1 MCKHLN
7 DISNGNIDY
16 TDHYLNPERNE
27 IMYHCEL
34 EKRFSNEKI
43 KFCVDGFR
51 IQILKLTRAATGTY
65 SYNILLIEYIPI
77 IVIPLYDSRVI
88 LTSETSI
95 QITTYKDYHIL
106 FDDYEKLEECKICID
121 NGRRIAQDLSNLTLS
136 EGFTVWKPDIKQ
148 VKPKPIKET
157 IKENIDF
164 HKCKITLYSWGDNRF
179 GQLGCPGQGISDYSP
194 FPVEVPYI
202 TNIVYINSGSNHA
215 ALVNNDGKVY
225 IWGDNRYGQLGIFDH
240 GPQSIQRPTI
250 VYYYYLIIR
259 FQIYKI

>member
-1 MCKHLN
+1 MEYSTASVYETQLLCKHLN

-27 IMYHCEL
+27 AMYHCEL

-51 IQILKLTRAATGTY
+51 IQILKLTRAAT
-65 SYNILLIEYIPI
+65 EYIPI

-136 EGFTVWKPDIKQ
+136 VYI
-148 VKPKPIKET
+148 
-157 IKENIDF
+157 
-164 HKCKITLYSWGDNRF
+164 
-179 GQLGCPGQGISDYSP
+179 
-194 FPVEVPYI
+194 YI
-202 TNIVYINSGSNHA
+202 TYSY
-215 ALVNNDGKVY
+215 LYLYND
-225 IWGDNRYGQLGIFDH
+225 
-240 GPQSIQRPTI
+240 
-250 VYYYYLIIR
+250 
-259 FQIYKI
+259 